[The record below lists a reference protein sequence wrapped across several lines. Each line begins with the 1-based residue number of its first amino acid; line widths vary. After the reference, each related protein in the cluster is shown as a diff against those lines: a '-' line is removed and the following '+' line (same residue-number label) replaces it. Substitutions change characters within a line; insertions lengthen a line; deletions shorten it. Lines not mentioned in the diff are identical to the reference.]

1 MKLNKNITGWITY
14 DFANSSFTT
23 IIVSV
28 IYSVYFKDVVVGS
41 EEVGTALWGR
51 AVSISMLMVG
61 FSAPVFGSIAD
72 YARSKK
78 KFLIF
83 NTYLCVIFTGLLY
96 FVTEGRILTGML
108 FFIIANFGYSSS
120 YVFYNSFLT
129 DIAPRKD
136 LGKVSGWGWA
146 FGYVGGLLSLLMSLY
161 IVNFNVRLVFP
172 AVALFFAFFAMITF
186 ILLSDTTRRDS
197 AEKVSAN
204 YLRIAY
210 QRIAYSWQNIT
221 KFKELLKFIIS
232 YFIYNDGI
240 IVVISF
246 AAIYGATRFGM
257 TPQELIYYFIIAQ
270 FTSILGALFFG
281 YITDIIGCKKTIT
294 ITLVIWS
301 IVVIW
306 AFFCRSVTEYYFVG
320 LLAGIA
326 IGSSQSASRTMLA
339 LLTPTPKMSEFFG
352 FYAFTGKIA
361 SVLGPLVYGEIARIT
376 GSQRWSILAILFFF
390 VTGAAILQTVNE
402 VKGKLVADN
411 WDCTSDLPE

>member
-1 MKLNKNITGWITY
+1 MKLNKNIIGWITY

-41 EEVGTALWGR
+41 EEIGTALWGR

-61 FSAPVFGSIAD
+61 FSAPIFGAIAD
-72 YARSKK
+72 HSKSKK

-83 NTYLCVIFTGLLY
+83 NTYLCVLFTGLLY
-96 FVTEGRILTGML
+96 FVTAGRIFLGML
-108 FFIIANFGYSSS
+108 FFIIANFGYNSS

-161 IVNFNVRLVFP
+161 IVNVNIRLVFP
-172 AVALFFAFFAMITF
+172 AVALFFALSALVTFF
-186 ILLSDTTRRDS
+186 LL
-197 AEKVSAN
+197 AETKGSLPQTN
-204 YLRIAY
+204 YLKIAY
-210 QRIAYSWQNIT
+210 RRITYSWRNIT

-246 AAIYGATRFGM
+246 AAIYGATRFNM
-257 TPQELIYYFIIAQ
+257 TPQELIFYFIIAQ
-270 FTSILGALFFG
+270 FTSILGALSFG

-294 ITLVIWS
+294 ITLIIWS
-301 IVVIW
+301 LVVIW

-339 LLTPTPKMSEFFG
+339 LLTPSVKM
-352 FYAFTGKIA
+352 T
-361 SVLGPLVYGEIARIT
+361 
-376 GSQRWSILAILFFF
+376 
-390 VTGAAILQTVNE
+390 
-402 VKGKLVADN
+402 
-411 WDCTSDLPE
+411 